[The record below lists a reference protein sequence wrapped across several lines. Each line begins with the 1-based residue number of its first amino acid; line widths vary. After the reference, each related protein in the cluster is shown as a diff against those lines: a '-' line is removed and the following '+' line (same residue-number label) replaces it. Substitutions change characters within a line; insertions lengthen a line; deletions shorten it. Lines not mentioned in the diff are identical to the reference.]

1 MKLGGGGPFVAYN
14 QSCSRIRRGHQAGAG
29 GSIVAGVDTLLPQRK
44 EQSPVNPSGLWA

>member
-1 MKLGGGGPFVAYN
+1 MAYN